1 MKNKR
6 AQGEDLL
13 WNYAV
18 YLVLFGLVAG
28 LFITAIYHQKNG
40 AAIYEDFYAKEI
52 SKLIN
57 IAKPGDVIT
66 IDVKQASDV
75 AFDNKVLS
83 KSETFVIDN
92 SKKQICVKL
101 GLGKRTCYSYFNDV
115 AVTRELKTGVLDST
129 LLILEIKE
137 PLPEE

>member
-1 MKNKR
+1 MENFEQTAKAYALKNAISHEGK
-6 AQGEDLL
+6 ANQG
-13 WNYAV
+13 AV
-18 YLVLFGLVAG
+18 IAG
-28 LFITAIYHQKNG
+28 LFNIGLTK
-40 AAIYEDFYAKEI
+40 EDIPKYAKEI